1 MKLRNI
7 LITAFIFTISFSN
20 IFAQYDTV
28 SVNIEPASGGTVIG
42 DGAYFSTSL
51 VTLEAKTNTG
61 YNFVSWTENGSKVSE
76 DSVYKFIITGNRSLV
91 ANFELKSYTIETTSL
106 PLDGGVLNGSG
117 TYIHGTNVILEAIPN
132 VGYSFINWTENN
144 IEVSS
149 DSLINFTA
157 ASNRNLIANFEL
169 KSYLVS
175 ASVEPTE
182 SGTISGTGSYSH
194 GDNVILEAIPNSEY
208 IFVNWTENNIEV
220 SVDSLINFTATS
232 DRNLIANFELISYL
246 VSASVEPTESGTVT
260 GAGTYVSGT
269 NVILEALPNTGYSFV
284 NWTEDELELST
295 DSVLTFNAE
304 TNRNIV
310 ANFTKSNY
318 NVITNP
324 LPSVGGITSGSGNYI
339 HGDLVTVIATPASGY
354 FFQHWTENDTVASTD
369 SVYSFTISNHR
380 NLTAVFAEK
389 QYIVKTII
397 NPALSG
403 TVKGDSTYTNRSL
416 VKLVASSNTG
426 WEFSGWT
433 ENNNLVAVDSNYSF
447 IIFEDKNFTANF
459 TKLVYNITL
468 SSLPDIGGTVYG
480 EGNYAYDSLVTV
492 VATPSPGYYFSNWTK
507 NDSIISVDSSFSF
520 NVNGSLNLVANFSKK
535 SFPIRTISNPL
546 NAGITMGDSLYTFGD
561 SLNICAIAESDSGWE
576 FSHWSE
582 NGTQISSD
590 SIFTII
596 ADTNRTI
603 TANFNLKSYS
613 VNLISYP
620 DNAGI
625 VDGLGTYTHGDSV
638 SIKAVPQDGWL
649 FANWTEGENS
659 ISDQPN
665 VKFRIDDN
673 KVLIAN
679 FAHEL
684 YSINTTAAPSEA
696 GYVSGSGTFYYDQAA
711 NLTPVANPG
720 WEFLNWTENGTEIS
734 SDSILSINVT
744 ENKNLIANFNLVNYT
759 INCSAEPSEA
769 GYVSGSGTFYYDQT
783 ANLTPVANPG
793 WEFFCWTE
801 NGDTISTLSEYNFNV
816 KDNRNIIAN
825 FRLVTSIDNN
835 NPKDFIPSEF
845 YLSNAYPNPFNPST
859 TIKFGLPASS
869 IVKIIISNINGEIV
883 KVLLDNKSLEA
894 GNYSEQFNADNLSS
908 GIYFYYISAQARNN
922 ENSFR
927 KVGKMILLK

>member
-7 LITAFIFTISFSN
+7 LIAAFIFTTSFSN
-20 IFAQYDTV
+20 IFAQFDTV
-28 SVNIEPASGGTVIG
+28 SVNIEPTAGGTVIG
-42 DGAYFSTSL
+42 DGAYFTGSL
-51 VTLEAKTNTG
+51 VTLEANTNTG

-76 DSVYKFIITGNRSLV
+76 DSVYSFIITGNKSLV
-91 ANFELKSYTIETTSL
+91 ANFELKSYTIESTSL

-117 TYIHGTNVILEAIPN
+117 TYIHGSNVILEAIPN
-132 VGYSFINWTENN
+132 VGYSFVNWTENN
-144 IEVSS
+144 LEVST

-157 ASNRNLIANFEL
+157 SSNRNLIANFEL

-175 ASVEPTE
+175 ASLEPIE
-182 SGTISGTGSYSH
+182 GGTINGTGSYLH

-208 IFVNWTENNIEV
+208 LFVNWTENNLEV
-220 SVDSLINFTATS
+220 STDSLINFTATS
-232 DRNLIANFELISYL
+232 NRNLIANFELKSYI
-246 VSASVEPTESGTVT
+246 VSTSVEPIEGGTIA
-260 GAGTYVSGT
+260 GAGTYLSGT
-269 NVILEALPNTGYSFV
+269 SVTLEALPNTGYSFI
-284 NWTEDELELST
+284 NWTENELEIST

-304 TNRNIV
+304 MDRNIV

-318 NVITNP
+318 NVLTNS
-324 LPSVGGITSGSGNYI
+324 LPSVGGITSGAGNYI
-339 HGDLVTVIATPASGY
+339 HGEVVTVIATPASGY
-354 FFQHWTENDTVASTD
+354 FFQHWTDNDTVASTD
-369 SVYSFTISNHR
+369 SVYSFTINNHR
-380 NLTAVFAEK
+380 NLSAVFAEK
-389 QYIVKTII
+389 QYFVKTVI

-416 VKLVASSNTG
+416 VQLVASSNTG
-426 WEFSGWT
+426 WRFSGWT
-433 ENNNLVAVDSNYSF
+433 ENNAIVAVDSNYSF

-459 TKLVYNITL
+459 TKLIYNVTL
-468 SSLPDIGGTVYG
+468 SSIPDIGGTVYG
-480 EGNYAYDSLVTV
+480 EGNYSYDSLVTA
-492 VATPSPGYYFSNWTK
+492 VAIPSPGYYFSNWTK

-520 NVNGSLNLVANFSKK
+520 RVNGSIKLVANFSKK
-535 SFPIRTISNPL
+535 SFQINTISSPQ

-561 SLNICAIAESDSGWE
+561 SVNISAIAESDSGWE

-582 NGTQISSD
+582 NGSPISSD
-590 SIFTII
+590 SIFTLI

-625 VDGLGTYTHGDSV
+625 VNGLGTYTHGDSV

-649 FANWTEGENS
+649 FANWTDGENS

-665 VKFRIDDN
+665 VKFKIDNN

-684 YSINTTAAPSEA
+684 YSINTTAEPSEAGYVSGSGTFYYDQAANLTPVANPGWKFVNWTENGTEIASDSILSLNVIENKNLIANFKLVNYTINTTAEPSEA

-720 WEFLNWTENGTEIS
+720 WEF
-734 SDSILSINVT
+734 
-744 ENKNLIANFNLVNYT
+744 
-759 INCSAEPSEA
+759 
-769 GYVSGSGTFYYDQT
+769 
-783 ANLTPVANPG
+783 
-793 WEFFCWTE
+793 FCWTE
-801 NGDTISTLSEYNFNV
+801 NGDTISILKEYNFNV
-816 KDNRNIIAN
+816 VDNRNIIAN

-835 NPKDFIPSEF
+835 NSNDFIPSEF

-859 TIKFGLPASS
+859 NINFGLPAAAT
-869 IVKIIISNINGEIV
+869 VKIMISNINGEIV

-894 GNYSEQFNADNLSS
+894 GNYSEQFNAENLSS

-922 ENSFR
+922 DNSFR